1 MLAHVSNFPVGQDR
15 RGRGTGAARSADP
28 RPESGNPS
36 GTPQPTIPLALGK
49 ARPAKGEPPEA
60 WWRTAPSNQAVEHLG
75 GWRSEIRD
83 GKWLI
88 VDLGIAFGFV
98 ALCVAVSLLI

>member
-49 ARPAKGEPPEA
+49 ARPAKASLPKPGGGLRLPTRLLSTWAAGEA
-60 WWRTAPSNQAVEHLG
+60 KSATGNG
-75 GWRSEIRD
+75 
-83 GKWLI
+83 
-88 VDLGIAFGFV
+88 
-98 ALCVAVSLLI
+98 